1 MPRALLRPGE
11 NDMDIQKPDTL
22 FCATQPLDWR
32 GAPHHAFSV
41 LLGLDMRTGGVLAAD
56 AALTAAMQALP
67 SGCRLDVGIP
77 KQEAEW
83 LLAGVVTPR
92 AREGAVVE
100 IRVGRS
106 RRRFL
111 VAASPDGAPVPLIW
125 EKTAFD
131 SESNP
136 LGSKSPQI
144 SDPALPHGAPACP
157 LPLGAWPCRMKNMG
171 TYDARWLKTRWP
183 GLPDDADWRFFNEA
197 QPQQRLPD
205 GLRGDEEIILA
216 GFFDDVPERRFRLPG
231 ARLRF
236 EILRRADN
244 VWKEHAARADTLWLF
259 PGQHTALLYWH
270 ALVPC
275 ADEAASDIAAAR
287 FHLSPDTLENVPP
300 PAPPQAPSA
309 DVADAAEQTAAAVS
323 HDMDAATAA
332 TAAGMAAA
340 AAAATAAAASGA
352 QGSKQSAASADT
364 PSSPASG
371 SASSASSP
379 TPTSAASETPT
390 FSPAAFSAAL
400 REGLAE
406 ELPGINAALA
416 DAGLPPLSP
425 EQIAETHR
433 HIDALSA
440 TLAKMDA
447 APPPPSLEEQL
458 RQAGIPEER
467 IAAVNA
473 ALDLELPDPLQHT
486 DSASWQAASDAFL
499 ARFSALLQPDE
510 NLRASM
516 SQMLQLLGPDG
527 EKQLKALAGDMPD
540 SPQGLLQKAGMR
552 PDNAERLLTMLEQAP
567 DNPDEL
573 DAYAGELELA
583 AGFPPGSISEHL
595 RRYRDALRGLEGQ
608 RPAAPESPSLNAPD
622 KSGATSASESD
633 TAPAAA
639 TSAKQAPHAAARN
652 EDSVSEAETATED
665 TATTDSAAPPSR
677 AAVMALLASGAS
689 LAGAVLAGADLSGLR
704 FDRQNLTGADL
715 SGAKL
720 RGASFVDA
728 DLSEASLQEAD
739 AADAV
744 FLRARLDKARLR
756 QFHAADADFTG
767 ASLAGTDAQGA
778 DFSGASFQ
786 ESRAADLRASDAVF
800 ANARL
805 RNADFSG
812 SDLSGARLTGADM
825 HALKLDKA
833 RLSGA
838 NLADASL
845 SNGTQAPAADF
856 SGATL
861 TGSVWSGVAA
871 PQAVFQRASA
881 DNGSFI
887 DCDFTGASW
896 DAVRARHADFTRC
909 SLRGASL
916 QRADLFE
923 ASLREARLHAADVR
937 NANLYGADLYR
948 LGTDDATRLDGAQIA
963 RTILAARGK

>member
-1 MPRALLRPGE
+1 
-11 NDMDIQKPDTL
+11 MDIQKPDTL

-67 SGCRLDVGIP
+67 SGCRLDVGVP

-111 VAASPDGAPVPLIW
+111 IAASPDGSPVPLSW

-131 SESNP
+131 TAGNP
-136 LGSKSPQI
+136 QGGRTPQV

-171 TYDARWLKTRWP
+171 TYDARWLQTRWP

-205 GLRGDEEIILA
+205 GLRGDEEIFLA
-216 GFFDDVPERRFRLPG
+216 GFFDDTPERRFRLPG

-236 EILRRADN
+236 EVLRREDN
-244 VWKEHAARADTLWLF
+244 AWKEHAARPDTLWLF
-259 PGQHTALLYWH
+259 PGQNTALIYWH

-275 ADEAASDIAAAR
+275 ADEAASDIAAVR
-287 FHLSPDTLENVPP
+287 VHLSPDTLETVPP
-300 PAPPQAPSA
+300 PAPS
-309 DVADAAEQTAAAVS
+309 ADAAATAGQTADDLTP
-323 HDMDAATAA
+323 DMGTATAA
-332 TAAGMAAA
+332 AAGMAAA
-340 AAAATAAAASGA
+340 AAAATSAVSAAIP
-352 QGSKQSAASADT
+352 GSDREPSAASAEA
-364 PSSPASG
+364 PSSPAS
-371 SASSASSP
+371 SSSDTSPAPAPAASDTAKISP
-379 TPTSAASETPT
+379 AELSAAM
-390 FSPAAFSAAL
+390 
-400 REGLAE
+400 REKLAE
-406 ELPGINAALA
+406 DLPEINAALVE
-416 DAGLPPLSP
+416 AGLPPLSA
-425 EQIAETHR
+425 EQLEETHR
-433 HIDALSA
+433 RIDAMTA
-440 TLAKMDA
+440 ALAEVEA
-447 APPPPSLEEQL
+447 APPPPPMEEQL
-458 RQAGIPEER
+458 RRAGIPEER
-467 IAAVNA
+467 IAAVTA
-473 ALDLELPDPLQHT
+473 ALELEPPDPSRHT

-510 NLRASM
+510 GLRTSM
-516 SQMLQLLGPDG
+516 SQTLQLLGPDG
-527 EKQLKALAGDMPD
+527 AEQLKALAGDMDD
-540 SPQGLLQKAGMR
+540 SPQALLQRAGMR

-573 DAYAGELELA
+573 DAYARELEMA
-583 AGFPPGSISEHL
+583 AGFPPDSISGYL
-595 RRYRDALRGLEGQ
+595 QRYRDTLRELEGEAA
-608 RPAAPESPSLNAPD
+608 AAPEPPGLKNPEE
-622 KSGATSASESD
+622 SGTATASD
-633 TAPAAA
+633 TPPAAA
-639 TSAKQAPHAAARN
+639 AAASEKQTPLN
-652 EDSVSEAETATED
+652 EDNVPPEAEAPAED
-665 TATTDSAAPPSR
+665 AATTDSAAPLSR

-704 FDRQNLTGADL
+704 FDKRQLAGTDF
-715 SGAKL
+715 SGANL
-720 RGASFVDA
+720 RGTSFVDA
-728 DLSEASLQEAD
+728 DLSEATLEEAD

-744 FLRARLDKARLR
+744 FLRARLDRARLR
-756 QFHAADADFTG
+756 QIQAADADFTG
-767 ASLAGTDAQGA
+767 ATLVGADAPGA
-778 DFSGASFQ
+778 DFSGALFQ
-786 ESRAADLRASDAVF
+786 ECQAVDLHAADAVF
-800 ANARL
+800 DQARL
-805 RNADFSG
+805 RDADFSG
-812 SDLSGARLTGADM
+812 ADLSGARLTGTDM

-845 SNGTQAPAADF
+845 NNGTRAPGADF
-856 SGATL
+856 SGAAL
-861 TGSVWSGVAA
+861 GGSVWSGVAA
-871 PQAVFQRASA
+871 PQAAFQRAAA
-881 DNGSFI
+881 DNASFT
-887 DCDFTGASW
+887 DCDFTGTSW

-923 ASLREARLHAADVR
+923 ASLRETRLHAADIR

-948 LGTDDATRLDGAQIA
+948 LGTDDATRLNGAQIA
-963 RTILAARGK
+963 RTILAARGH

>member
-1 MPRALLRPGE
+1 M
-11 NDMDIQKPDTL
+11 NIQKPDTL
-22 FCATQPLDWR
+22 FCAAQPLDWR

-41 LLGLDMRTGGVLAAD
+41 LLGIDMRTGGVLAAD

-83 LLAGVVTPR
+83 LLAGVVMPR

-100 IRVGRS
+100 IRVGQS

-111 VAASPDGAPVPLIW
+111 VAASPDGSPVPLIW

-136 LGSKSPQI
+136 LGSRTPQI
-144 SDPALPHGAPACP
+144 SDPALRHGAPACP
-157 LPLGAWPCRMKNMG
+157 LPLGAWPCRMKQMG

-205 GLRGDEEIILA
+205 GLRGDEEILLA
-216 GFFDDVPERRFRLPG
+216 GFFDDAPERRFRLPG

-236 EILRRADN
+236 EILRREDSA
-244 VWKEHAARADTLWLF
+244 WKEYAVHADTLWLF
-259 PGQHTALLYWH
+259 PGQHTALIYWH

-275 ADEAASDIAAAR
+275 ADEAASDIAAVR

-300 PAPPQAPSA
+300 QAPSA
-309 DVADAAEQTAAAVS
+309 DIAAAAGQTTDGPTS
-323 HDMDAATAA
+323 GMGAA
-332 TAAGMAAA
+332 AAGM
-340 AAAATAAAASGA
+340 TAAAAVATSA
-352 QGSKQSAASADT
+352 AAAVTSDSDRKAAAASAETPPSPTSEALSFATSPAAAPAASDT
-364 PSSPASG
+364 PP
-371 SASSASSP
+371 
-379 TPTSAASETPT
+379 
-390 FSPAAFSAAL
+390 FSPAALSAAM

-406 ELPGINAALA
+406 ELPEINAALA
-416 DAGLPPLSP
+416 EAGLPPLSA
-425 EQIAETHR
+425 EQIEETHR
-433 HIDALSA
+433 HIDALTAS
-440 TLAKMDA
+440 LAEIDA

-458 RQAGIPEER
+458 RQAGIPEGR

-473 ALDLELPDPLQHT
+473 ALELELPDPSRHA
-486 DSASWQAASDAFL
+486 DSASWHAASDAFL

-510 NLRASM
+510 ALRASM

-527 EKQLKALAGDMPD
+527 EKRLMALAGDMDD
-540 SPQGLLQKAGMR
+540 SPQALLQMAGMR

-573 DAYAGELELA
+573 DAYARELETA
-583 AGFPPGSISEHL
+583 AGFPPDSISGHL
-595 RRYRDALRGLEGQ
+595 QRYRDALRELEGKA
-608 RPAAPESPSLNAPD
+608 PAAPESSCPKLPEE
-622 KSGATSASESD
+622 SGTATASD
-633 TAPAAA
+633 AAPAAA
-639 TSAKQAPHAAARN
+639 TTSDEQAPRN
-652 EDSVSEAETATED
+652 ENNAAEAESATAD
-665 TATTDSAAPPSR
+665 TTTDSAAPLSR
-677 AAVMALLASGAS
+677 VAVMALLASGAS

-704 FDRQNLTGADL
+704 FDKQNLAGADF
-715 SGAKL
+715 SGTSL

-728 DLSEASLQEAD
+728 DLSGASLADAD

-744 FLRARLDKARLR
+744 FLRARLDRAGLRRL
-756 QFHAADADFTG
+756 HAADADFTG
-767 ASLAGTDAQGA
+767 ATLAGADAPGA
-778 DFSGASFQ
+778 DFSGALFQ
-786 ESRAADLRASDAVF
+786 ECQAAALHAPDAVF

-805 RNADFSG
+805 RDADFSDA
-812 SDLSGARLTGADM
+812 DLSGARLTGTDM

-833 RLSGA
+833 RLAGA

-845 SNGTQAPAADF
+845 NNGTRAAETDLA
-856 SGATL
+856 GATL
-861 TGSVWSGVAA
+861 AGSVWSGVAA
-871 PQAVFQRASA
+871 PQAVFQRAAA
-881 DNGSFI
+881 DNASFI
-887 DCDFTGASW
+887 DCDLTGTRW

-948 LGTDDATRLDGAQIA
+948 LGTDDATRLDGAHIA